1 MMRLKDKVA
10 LVTGAGGPMGMGVAK
25 RFAAQGAS
33 LILTDIS
40 GSRLAQGV
48 EEVTPLLASGAKI
61 HALRG
66 SVLVEEEVDELLA
79 TSRTYFDRVDII
91 INVVGG
97 LWLDARYTP
106 VLEVQEER
114 WDMCFTVNM
123 KGIFYLTRKL
133 APGMLERKYG
143 KIVNVSSV
151 EYAGAAGHAD
161 YAAAKA
167 GVTSLTRSLAEELAP
182 HINVNCIAPG
192 IIRTLALRDVG
203 EKVANEFAEKNL
215 LKRMGE
221 PEDIA
226 NAALFLAS
234 DESSYITGVTIPVS
248 GGLWP
253 AL

>member
-1 MMRLKDKVA
+1 MRLKNKVA
-10 LVTGAGGPMGMGVAK
+10 LVTGAGGPMGMSVAR
-25 RFAAQGAS
+25 RFAEEGAS
-33 LILTDIS
+33 LIMTDIS

-48 EEVTPLLASGAKI
+48 EEVESVLQPGAQI
-61 HALRG
+61 HAERG
-66 SVLVEEEVDELLA
+66 SVLVEAEVDQLLA
-79 TSRTYFDRVDII
+79 GARQLFDRVDII

-97 LWLDARYTP
+97 LWLDAKYTP

-123 KGIFYLTRKL
+123 KGIFHLARKL
-133 APGMLERKYG
+133 APGMLARQYG

-161 YAAAKA
+161 YGAAKA

-182 HINVNCIAPG
+182 HVNVNCIAPG

-203 EKVANEFAEKNL
+203 EEVANEFAEKNL

-221 PEDIA
+221 PLDIA

-234 DESSYITGVTIPVS
+234 EESSYITGVTIPVS

>member
-1 MMRLKDKVA
+1 MRLKDKVA

-25 RFAAQGAS
+25 RFAEQGAS
-33 LILTDIS
+33 LIMTDIS

-48 EEVTPLLASGAKI
+48 EEVESLLTKGAKV
-61 HALRG
+61 HAKRG
-66 SVLVEEEVDELLA
+66 SVLVESEVDELLE
-79 TSRTYFDRVDII
+79 SSKEHFDRVDII

-97 LWLDARYTP
+97 LWLDAKYTP
-106 VLEVQEER
+106 VIEVQEER

-123 KGIFYLTRKL
+123 KGIFHLTRKL
-133 APGMLERKYG
+133 APGMLERQYG
-143 KIVNVSSV
+143 KIVNVSSI

-161 YAAAKA
+161 YGAAKA

-192 IIRTLALRDVG
+192 IIRTLALKDVG
-203 EKVANEFAEKNL
+203 QAVADEMTEKNL

-234 DESSYITGVTIPVS
+234 EESSYITGVTIPVS

-253 AL
+253 GL